1 MFVWK
6 AISSIF
12 LTILATS
19 ALDESIAAIAC
30 VISAI
35 VIAPVAAT
43 ERASEASS
51 LAFSAFSAVALIML
65 DISSS
70 DVLVSSTDAAC
81 SLAPEARFQLAID
94 TCRAAEAV
102 WSAPRSRLTVISL
115 RARFVERMTCHA
127 RRNARSEATPRAR
140 PIKRTLKSTDFLP

>member
-1 MFVWK
+1 
-6 AISSIF
+6 

-19 ALDESIAAIAC
+19 ALDESIDAIAW

-35 VIAPVAAT
+35 VMAPVAAT

-51 LAFSAFSAVALIML
+51 FAFSAFSAVARIML

-81 SLAPEARFQLAID
+81 SLAPEARF
-94 TCRAAEAV
+94 
-102 WSAPRSRLTVISL
+102 
-115 RARFVERMTCHA
+115 
-127 RRNARSEATPRAR
+127 
-140 PIKRTLKSTDFLP
+140 